1 VPSFFFTNNIK
12 ALQGQFLGRINPLS
26 NNSWSWI
33 FSPASLLC
41 NIIYGDYAIGA
52 IPRKVSIEISTS
64 LIGGNLDGSFEKIL
78 RNSLTTGILSNS
90 LLLFQ
95 VTSHKLSTQDIP
107 S

>member
-1 VPSFFFTNNIK
+1 ME
-12 ALQGQFLGRINPLS
+12 LD
-26 NNSWSWI
+26 
-33 FSPASLLC
+33 FSPANSLC

-52 IPRKVSIEISTS
+52 IPRTVSVEISTS
-64 LIGGNLDGSFEKIL
+64 LIGGNPDGSSGKIL
-78 RNSLTTGILSNS
+78 RNSLTTGILSYS